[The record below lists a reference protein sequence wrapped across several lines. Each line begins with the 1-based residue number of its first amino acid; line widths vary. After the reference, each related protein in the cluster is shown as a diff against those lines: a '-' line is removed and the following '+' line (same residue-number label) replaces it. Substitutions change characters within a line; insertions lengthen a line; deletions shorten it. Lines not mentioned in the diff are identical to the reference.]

1 MNLNDYVK
9 LGGPIPLMPRYAL
22 GPQFSRW
29 YAYGEIDS
37 LMNVQQGFAAHGIP
51 LDVYVVDM

>member
-1 MNLNDYVK
+1 
-9 LGGPIPLMPRYAL
+9 MPRYAL

-37 LMNVQQGFAAHGIP
+37 LVNVQAGFAAHGIP
-51 LDVYVVDM
+51 LDVYVIDM